1 MTAQTSLYDQDYY
14 LWSQKMANL
23 LRSQQWDQLD
33 IDNIAEEIESLGKS
47 DRRSLKSNL
56 IVLIMHLLKWQYQPE
71 KRTNSWKVTIR
82 EHRQRVKD
90 LLQDSPSLKSFME
103 ENLETIY
110 RLSCDQAVDETGLA
124 TSHFPQ
130 TCPYTPDQ
138 VLDEGFLPNGT

>member
-1 MTAQTSLYDQDYY
+1 MTTQASLYDQDYF
-14 LWSQKMANL
+14 LWSQKMAAL

-33 IDNIAEEIESLGKS
+33 TDNIAEEIESLGKS

-56 IVLIMHLLKWQYQPE
+56 IILIMHLLKWQYQPE

-82 EHRQRVKD
+82 EHRRRVQD
-90 LLQDSPSLKSFME
+90 LLQDSPSLKPFME

-124 TSHFPQ
+124 NSHFPQ